1 MVPRPC
7 LTILIIFMPHD
18 INLIAILVAGF
29 GLALVF
35 GYLAARLKLPPLVG
49 YLLAGILIGPQTPGF
64 VGDMG
69 LALQL
74 SEIGVMLLMFGVGLH
89 FSLSDL
95 MAVRRL
101 AIPGAIIQIGLATML
116 GMGLGLWWDLS
127 VMGSLVFGLSLS
139 VASTVVL
146 LRSLEARGLLLT
158 ADGKIAVGWLVVED
172 LVMVLMLV
180 LLPVVAGLASKTD
193 GPGVASLASSHLW
206 LSLGLTFVKLAGF
219 VVLMLVVGK
228 RVLPWMLDKVA
239 QTGSRELFTLCV
251 IVAALG
257 TAFLAA
263 AVFDVSFALGAFVA
277 GMMLRESDLSHRAA
291 EESLP
296 LRDAFAV
303 LFFVSVGMLFDP
315 TIVMREPGLL
325 FLTVLLVMIGKTVIA
340 GGLVLL
346 SGYSLRTALVVSA
359 SLAQIGEFSFIL
371 AGMGVAMKLIDQEV
385 YSVILAAA
393 FVSIALNVALMDGAL
408 KIADSRDA

>member
-1 MVPRPC
+1 
-7 LTILIIFMPHD
+7 MPHD
-18 INLIAILVAGF
+18 INLISILVAAF
-29 GLALVF
+29 GLALVL
-35 GYLAARLKLPPLVG
+35 GYLATRLKAPPLVG
-49 YLLAGILIGPQTPGF
+49 YLLTGILIGPTTPGF

-69 LALQL
+69 LAHQL

-95 MAVRRL
+95 MAVKRL
-101 AIPGAIIQIGLATML
+101 AIPGAVLQIVLSTLL
-116 GMGLGLWWDLS
+116 GVGLGLWWDLS
-127 VMGSLVFGLSLS
+127 VMGAVVFGLSLS

-146 LRSLEARGLLLT
+146 LRSLEARELLLT
-158 ADGKIAVGWLVVED
+158 GDGKIAVGWLVVED

-180 LLPVVAGLASKTD
+180 LLPVVAELVSNTGANAGAT
-193 GPGVASLASSHLW
+193 
-206 LSLGLTFVKLAGF
+206 LGTADIVMSVGMTFLKLAGF

-228 RVLPWMLDKVA
+228 RLLPWMLGKVA
-239 QTGSRELFTLCV
+239 GTGSRELFTLCV
-251 IVAALG
+251 IAVALG
-257 TAFLAA
+257 TAFFAA
-263 AVFDVSFALGAFVA
+263 AVFDVSFALGAFFA

-315 TIVMREPGLL
+315 TIVVREPLL
-325 FLTVLLVMIGKTVIA
+325 LVLTVLLVMIGKTVIA
-340 GGLVLL
+340 AGFVLA
-346 SGYSLRTALVVSA
+346 SGYQRRTALVVSV

-371 AGMGVAMKLIDQEV
+371 AGVGVAMKLIDQEI

-393 FVSIALNVALMDGAL
+393 FVSIALNVALMHGAL
-408 KIADSRDA
+408 KLANSRDD

>member
-1 MVPRPC
+1 
-7 LTILIIFMPHD
+7 MPHD

>member
-1 MVPRPC
+1 MQ
-7 LTILIIFMPHD
+7 HD
-18 INLIAILVAGF
+18 INLIAILVAAF
-29 GLALVF
+29 GLALVL
-35 GYLAARLKLPPLVG
+35 GYLAARIKAPPLVG
-49 YLLAGILIGPQTPGF
+49 YLLAGILIGPTTPGF

-95 MAVRRL
+95 MAVKRL
-101 AIPGAIIQIGLATML
+101 AIPGAVLQIVLATL
-116 GMGLGLWWDLS
+116 IGAGLGLWWGLS
-127 VMGSLVFGLSLS
+127 MMGSVVFGLSLS

-158 ADGKIAVGWLVVED
+158 SDGKIAVGWLVVED

-180 LLPVVAGLASKTD
+180 LLPVVADLVGTSDVQNGA
-193 GPGVASLASSHLW
+193 AQSSSNLW
-206 LSLGLTFVKLAGF
+206 LSLGFTIVKIAGF
-219 VVLMLVVGK
+219 AALMLIVGK
-228 RVLPWMLDKVA
+228 RLLPWVLATVA
-239 QTGSRELFTLCV
+239 QTGSRELFTLCIIAV
-251 IVAALG
+251 ALG
-257 TAFLAA
+257 TAFFAA
-263 AVFDVSFALGAFVA
+263 KVFEVSFALGAFFA

-315 TIVMREPGLL
+315 TIIVREPWLL
-325 FLTVLLVMIGKTVIA
+325 VLTVLLIMIGKTVIA
-340 GGLVLL
+340 AGFVLL

-371 AGMGVAMKLIDQEV
+371 AGMGVAMQLIDQEA

-393 FVSIALNVALMDGAL
+393 FVSIALNLALMDGAL
-408 KIADSRDA
+408 KLVDSRSA

>member
-1 MVPRPC
+1 
-7 LTILIIFMPHD
+7 MPHD
-18 INLIAILVAGF
+18 TNLIAILVAAF
-29 GLALVF
+29 GLALVL
-35 GYLAARLKLPPLVG
+35 GYIATRLKAPALVG
-49 YLLAGILIGPQTPGF
+49 YLLAGILIGPTTPGF

-95 MAVRRL
+95 MAVKFL
-101 AIPGAIIQIGLATML
+101 AVPGAVVQIALVIALATLL
-116 GMGLGLWWDLS
+116 GAGLGLWWDLS
-127 VMGSLVFGLSLS
+127 VMASVVFGLSLS

-158 ADGKIAVGWLVVED
+158 SDGKIAVGWLVVED

-180 LLPVVAGLASKTD
+180 LLPVIAE
-193 GPGVASLASSHLW
+193 VASASASASGTQNATIEPSADLW
-206 LSLGLTFVKLAGF
+206 LSFGLTALKLAGF
-219 VVLMLVVGK
+219 AALMLIVGK
-228 RVLPWMLDKVA
+228 RVLPWLLHKVDE
-239 QTGSRELFTLCV
+239 TGSRELFTLCV
-251 IVAALG
+251 IAVALG
-257 TAFLAA
+257 TAFFAA
-263 AVFDVSFALGAFVA
+263 SVFDVSFALGAFFA

-315 TIVMREPGLL
+315 TIVIREPWLL
-325 FLTVLLVMIGKTVIA
+325 LLTVLLVMVGKTLIA
-340 GGLVLL
+340 AGFVLL
-346 SGYSLRTALVVSA
+346 SGYSWRTALVVSA

-371 AGMGVAMKLIDQEV
+371 AGMGVAMKLIDQEI

-408 KIADSRDA
+408 KLADLSRARNV

>member
-1 MVPRPC
+1 
-7 LTILIIFMPHD
+7 MPHD
-18 INLIAILVAGF
+18 INLIAILVAAF
-29 GLALVF
+29 GLALVL
-35 GYLAARLKLPPLVG
+35 GYLATRLKVPPLVG
-49 YLLAGILIGPQTPGF
+49 YLLAGILIGPTTPGF

-69 LALQL
+69 LAHQL

-95 MAVRRL
+95 MAVKRL
-101 AIPGAIIQIGLATML
+101 AIPGAVLQILLSTLL
-116 GMGLGLWWDLS
+116 GVGLGLLWDMS
-127 VMGSLVFGLSLS
+127 AMGAIVFGLSLS

-146 LRSLEARGLLLT
+146 LRSLEARDLLLT
-158 ADGKIAVGWLVVED
+158 SEGKVAVGWLVVED

-180 LLPVVAGLASKTD
+180 LLPVVADMVGTGHGQEQSVAAASN
-193 GPGVASLASSHLW
+193 VW

-219 VVLMLVVGK
+219 VALMLIVGK
-228 RVLPWMLDKVA
+228 RVLPWVLAKVA

-251 IVAALG
+251 IAVALG
-257 TAFLAA
+257 TAFFAA
-263 AVFDVSFALGAFVA
+263 AVFEVSFALGAFFA

-315 TIVMREPGLL
+315 LIVLREPVLL
-325 FLTVLLVMIGKTVIA
+325 LLTVLVVMIGKTLIA
-340 GGLVLL
+340 AGFVLL
-346 SGYSLRTALVVSA
+346 SRYSLRTAAVVSV

-371 AGMGVAMKLIDQEV
+371 AGMGVAMGLIDQAA

-393 FVSIALNVALMDGAL
+393 FLSIAFNVALMDGAL
-408 KIADSRDA
+408 RFLDRREA

>member
-1 MVPRPC
+1 
-7 LTILIIFMPHD
+7 
-18 INLIAILVAGF
+18 
-29 GLALVF
+29 
-35 GYLAARLKLPPLVG
+35 
-49 YLLAGILIGPQTPGF
+49 
-64 VGDMG
+64 
-69 LALQL
+69 
-74 SEIGVMLLMFGVGLH
+74 
-89 FSLSDL
+89 
-95 MAVRRL
+95 
-101 AIPGAIIQIGLATML
+101 
-116 GMGLGLWWDLS
+116 
-127 VMGSLVFGLSLS
+127 
-139 VASTVVL
+139 
-146 LRSLEARGLLLT
+146 
-158 ADGKIAVGWLVVED
+158 
-172 LVMVLMLV
+172 
-180 LLPVVAGLASKTD
+180 
-193 GPGVASLASSHLW
+193 
-206 LSLGLTFVKLAGF
+206 
-219 VVLMLVVGK
+219 
-228 RVLPWMLDKVA
+228 
-239 QTGSRELFTLCV
+239 V

-315 TIVMREPGLL
+315 TIVIREPGLL
-325 FLTVLLVMIGKTVIA
+325 ILTVFLVMIGKTVIA

>member
-64 VGDMG
+64 VGDLG

-315 TIVMREPGLL
+315 TIVIREPGLL
-325 FLTVLLVMIGKTVIA
+325 ILTVFLVMIGKTVIA

>member
-1 MVPRPC
+1 MH
-7 LTILIIFMPHD
+7 HD
-18 INLIAILVAGF
+18 ISLIAILVAAF

-35 GYLAARLKLPPLVG
+35 GYLASRFKAPPLVG
-49 YLLAGILIGPQTPGF
+49 YLLAGILIGPTTPGF

-69 LALQL
+69 LAHQL

-89 FSLSDL
+89 FSISDL
-95 MAVRRL
+95 MAVKRL
-101 AIPGAIIQIGLATML
+101 AIPGAIIQIML
-116 GMGLGLWWDLS
+116 SCLLGVGLGLWWDLS

-146 LRSLEARGLLLT
+146 LRSLEARDLLFT
-158 ADGKIAVGWLVVED
+158 GDGKIAVGWLVVED

-180 LLPVVAGLASKTD
+180 LLPVAADLIASANAPQAGLEM
-193 GPGVASLASSHLW
+193 SSSVW
-206 LSLGLTFVKLAGF
+206 LSLSVTFIKLIGF
-219 VVLMLVVGK
+219 VAFMLIVGK
-228 RVLPWMLDKVA
+228 RVLPWVLARVA
-239 QTGSRELFTLCV
+239 DTGSRELFTLCV
-251 IVAALG
+251 IATALG

-263 AVFDVSFALGAFVA
+263 AVFDVSFALGAFFA

-315 TIVMREPGLL
+315 SIVVREPFLL
-325 FLTVLLVMIGKTVIA
+325 LLTVIVVIFAKTLIA
-340 GGLVLL
+340 AGFVLL
-346 SGYSLRTALVVSA
+346 SGYPPRTALVVSA

-371 AGMGVAMKLIDQEV
+371 AGMGLAMQLIGQEV

-393 FVSIALNVALMDGAL
+393 FVSIAVNVAVMNAAIKL
-408 KIADSRDA
+408 ADRYFT

>member
-1 MVPRPC
+1 
-7 LTILIIFMPHD
+7 MPHD

-29 GLALVF
+29 GLALAF
-35 GYLAARLKLPPLVG
+35 GYLAALLKLPPLVG

-95 MAVRRL
+95 MTVKRL
-101 AIPGAIIQIGLATML
+101 AIPGAIVQIGFATLL

-127 VMGSLVFGLSLS
+127 VLGGLVFGLSLS

-146 LRSLEARGLLLT
+146 LRSLESRDLLLT
-158 ADGKIAVGWLVVED
+158 GDGKIAVGWLVVED

-180 LLPVVAGLASKTD
+180 LLPVVAGLATKPDAQSA
-193 GPGVASLASSHLW
+193 ASLATSELW
-206 LSLGLTFVKLAGF
+206 MSLGLTFLKLVGF

-228 RVLPWMLDKVA
+228 RVLPWVLAKVA

-251 IVAALG
+251 IAVALG

-263 AVFDVSFALGAFVA
+263 SVFDVSFALGAFVA

-325 FLTVLLVMIGKTVIA
+325 LLTVLLVMIGKSLLA
-340 GGLVLL
+340 ASFVLF
-346 SGYSLRTALVVSA
+346 SGYPLRTALVVSA

-408 KIADSRDA
+408 KIAHSRDA

>member
-1 MVPRPC
+1 
-7 LTILIIFMPHD
+7 MPHD
-18 INLIAILVAGF
+18 IDLIAILVAAF
-29 GLALVF
+29 GLALVL
-35 GYLAARLKLPPLVG
+35 GYLATRIKAPPLVG
-49 YLLAGILIGPQTPGF
+49 YLLAGILIGPTTPGF

-69 LALQL
+69 LAHQL

-95 MAVRRL
+95 MAVKRL
-101 AIPGAIIQIGLATML
+101 AIPGAVLQIFLSTLL
-116 GMGLGLWWDLS
+116 GFWLGIWWDLS
-127 VMGSLVFGLSLS
+127 TMGALVFGLSLS

-158 ADGKIAVGWLVVED
+158 NDGKIAVGWLVVED

-180 LLPVVAGLASKTD
+180 LLPVIAELAGQAGTD
-193 GPGVASLASSHLW
+193 GGTTLSSSGLLVSLSVTL
-206 LSLGLTFVKLAGF
+206 LKLVGF
-219 VVLMLVVGK
+219 VALMLVVGK
-228 RVLPWMLDKVA
+228 RVLPWLLGKVA
-239 QTGSRELFTLCV
+239 RTGSRELFTLCV
-251 IVAALG
+251 IAVALG
-257 TAFLAA
+257 TAFFAA
-263 AVFDVSFALGAFVA
+263 AVFDVSFALGAFFA

-315 TIVMREPGLL
+315 MIVVQKPLLLL
-325 FLTVLLVMIGKTVIA
+325 FTVLLVMIGKTLIA
-340 GGLVLL
+340 AGFVLL
-346 SGYSLRTALVVSA
+346 SGYSMRTAMLVSA

-371 AGMGVAMKLIDQEV
+371 AGMGVAMKMVDQDI

-393 FVSIALNVALMDGAL
+393 FVSIAMNVALMNGAL
-408 KIADSRDA
+408 KIADSRST